1 MKLTRCYRFCASHRL
16 HSSALSEAEN
26 EQVYGKCNNPFGHG
40 HDYVL
45 ELTVAGQR
53 DERTGRLIDIEKLDR
68 LVNHHLLSDLD
79 HIDLNSEVPEFATLV
94 PTSENLAIVIAARL
108 RENWTFATRLDT
120 IRLQETKRNRFELR
134 S

>member
-45 ELTVAGQR
+45 ELTVAGQME
-53 DERTGRLIDIEKLDR
+53 ERTGRL
-68 LVNHHLLSDLD
+68 
-79 HIDLNSEVPEFATLV
+79 
-94 PTSENLAIVIAARL
+94 SEN
-108 RENWTFATRLDT
+108 WSFPTRLDT